1 MLSLRL
7 KSLKDATRKLFLD
20 TSFDCFSLMEA
31 AFICASSFT
40 VDGHCNKD
48 FFDPAEVPDDEYIA
62 WSAIRPICFQMIKGK
77 RVPLSFRLVFTLSAA
92 KAAERFLAPALA
104 DNADIDRYILILH
117 YKNQQLTV
125 TTGTSFH
132 RFSLDRVSE
141 KLWDQMITRW
151 LDDQVLTY
159 EDLA

>member
-7 KSLKDATRKLFLD
+7 KSLKDATRQLFLD

-31 AFICASSFT
+31 SFVCAASFT
-40 VDGHCNKD
+40 VDGRCNKD
-48 FFDPAEVPDDEYIA
+48 FFDSAEAPDDEYIS
-62 WSAIRPICFQMIKGK
+62 WSTVRPTCFQMIKGK

-92 KAAERFLAPALA
+92 KAAELFSAPALA

-117 YKNQQLTV
+117 YKNQQLSV
-125 TTGTSFH
+125 TTGTAIH
-132 RFSLDRVSE
+132 RFTLDKTSE
-141 KLWDQMITRW
+141 KLWNQLIAAW
-151 LDDQVLTY
+151 FDDHALAY